1 MYVLGLN
8 VRHGD
13 SSACIFRDGQ
23 LIAAAEEERFIRV
36 KNTSQFPINSIKYCL
51 NQASVGMNEINY
63 ITHNSNFIYNI
74 YSKFFY
80 FLKNFLISPYNFFYL
95 YSNFFSKKI
104 IIKKQIKLFFGN
116 KCKFKVIS
124 IPHHLAHV
132 FSAIGR
138 PISDARTIVFSFDGS
153 GDFSTIESYLINNT
167 NLKLIEKIF
176 FPHSLGFLY
185 TTFTQYLGFFNY
197 GDEYKVMGLSGYG
210 KPIYYKKIM
219 QLIKSID
226 PFTLNMKFFNVPK
239 MNYLSGKPIVGIIF
253 NDKFIDLF
261 GKPRN
266 KGQNDDLVDEIYKD
280 YAASI
285 QKVFEDI
292 VISNLIKLRDKYSAK
307 KLFLTGGCALNGLLA
322 FKIVER
328 KIFED
333 VKINSNPGDGGGA
346 TGSAL
351 KFLFDKNVKVNFAS
365 INNNSF
371 FGPSYDDQYIEKH
384 IINNIVNKNIYSN
397 KLYKNFNDLASRAA
411 FLIKEKKI
419 IFWFQD
425 AMEWGPRA
433 LGNRSILADPTDKN
447 IKNKLNT
454 SIKKREL
461 FRPFAPAVMAE
472 FANDYFYMNEMQSPF
487 MNIIFKAKENTKN
500 LYPGIVHVDG
510 TSRVQTVSEKENKKF
525 YKLIDEFYKISNCP
539 ILINTSLNI
548 NEPIAES
555 PSDAFYFFCQSNAE
569 CIVLNN
575 WLIEKK

>member
-8 VRHGD
+8 TRHGD

-23 LIAAAEEERFIRV
+23 LIAAAEEERFVRI
-36 KNTSQFPINSIKYCL
+36 KNSSQFPINSIKYCL
-51 NQASVGMNEINY
+51 NQAGIGMDEINY
-63 ITHNSNFIYNI
+63 VTYNSNHIYNI
-74 YSKFFY
+74 SYKIFYLLKLFF
-80 FLKNFLISPYNFFYL
+80 ISPYKIFFSY
-95 YSNFFSKKI
+95 YNFFSKKNL
-104 IIKKQIKLFFGN
+104 IKDQIKLFFGN

-132 FSAIGR
+132 FSAIGH
-138 PISDARTIVFSFDGS
+138 PISDSRTIVFSFDGS

-167 NLKLIEKIF
+167 NLKLIEKNF

-185 TTFTQYLGFFNY
+185 TTFTQYLGFLNY
-197 GDEYKVMGLSGYG
+197 GDEYKLMGLSGYG
-210 KPIYYKKIM
+210 KPLYCKKIL
-219 QLIKSID
+219 QLFRNLD
-226 PFTLNMKFFNVPK
+226 PFKLNLKYFNTPK
-239 MNYLSGKPIVGIIF
+239 INYLSGKPIIEIIF

-261 GKPRN
+261 GKPLN
-266 KGQNDDLVDEIYKD
+266 TNQNYDLVDEIYKD

-292 VISNLIKLRDKYSAK
+292 VISNLIKLKDKYNAK
-307 KLFLTGGCALNGLLA
+307 KLFLTGGCALNSLLVS
-322 FKIVER
+322 KIVER

-333 VKINSNPGDGGGA
+333 VKINSNPGDAGGA
-346 TGSAL
+346 IGSVL
-351 KFLFDKNVKVNFAS
+351 KFLFDKNIKVNLTNY
-365 INNNSF
+365 NNNAF
-371 FGPSYDDQYIEKH
+371 FGPSYDDQFIEKH
-384 IINNIVNKNIYSN
+384 IINNIVNKNIYSV

-433 LGNRSILADPTDKN
+433 LGNRSILANPKDKN
-447 IKNKLNT
+447 IKNILNKK
-454 SIKKREL
+454 IKKREL

-472 FANDYFYMNEMQSPF
+472 FANDYFYMHEMQSPF

-500 LYPGIVHVDG
+500 LYPGIVHIDG

-525 YKLIDEFYKISNCP
+525 YKLINEFYKISNCP

-548 NEPIAES
+548 NGPIANS
-555 PSDAFYFFCQSNAE
+555 PSDAFYFFLEADVE